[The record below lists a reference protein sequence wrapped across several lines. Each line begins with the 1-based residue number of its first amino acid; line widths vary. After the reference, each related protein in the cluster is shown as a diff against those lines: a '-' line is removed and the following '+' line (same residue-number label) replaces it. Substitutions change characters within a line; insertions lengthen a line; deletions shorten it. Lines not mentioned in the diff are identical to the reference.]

1 MSGIDLRE
9 KLLNNE
15 YQMKYYQLQ
24 KNLRKT
30 MRILLDDGRV
40 VEGRLQCFDSS
51 LNMIFVNAVEVL
63 SDSELTHP
71 IGRLIISDCT
81 IKQYQPC
88 PCA

>member
-1 MSGIDLRE
+1 
-9 KLLNNE
+9 
-15 YQMKYYQLQ
+15 MKYYQLQ

-30 MRILLDDGRV
+30 MRILLDDGRSKTLLSNLV
-40 VEGRLQCFDSS
+40 FRFFVEYDIRKC
-51 LNMIFVNAVEVL
+51 N
-63 SDSELTHP
+63 SELTHP